1 MTWPGLNGDYTV
13 YGRVIK
19 GMDVVDAMVAEE
31 TDESDAPLERI
42 AIEVSLV
49 RMTREQIE
57 AANDGD
63 VLVLV
68 VM

>member
-1 MTWPGLNGDYTV
+1 M

-49 RMTREQIE
+49 RMTREQID
-57 AANDGD
+57 AANDGAGAFE
-63 VLVLV
+63 LPEPALRS
-68 VM
+68 ML

>member
-1 MTWPGLNGDYTV
+1 M

-57 AANDGD
+57 AANDGAGGFA
-63 VLVLV
+63 LPESAAEPALRS
-68 VM
+68 ML

>member
-1 MTWPGLNGDYTV
+1 
-13 YGRVIK
+13 
-19 GMDVVDAMVAEE
+19 MDVVDAMVAEE

-57 AANDGD
+57 AANDGAGGFS
-63 VLVLV
+63 LPEPALRS
-68 VM
+68 ML